1 MLIKTY
7 NFKRKQIQKNTKMGL
22 SNLGI
27 FHTIIG
33 VVAIVSALISF
44 IRFGKINLKNMSGK
58 IYFYFT
64 IITSLTALGISK
76 HGGFNAGHILSLLI
90 LILVTAAFYLHSK
103 KESNNKA
110 RYFENF
116 LMSFS
121 FLLSML
127 PTVNETL
134 TRVPVGHPLAKDI
147 NDPLIGKTL
156 LVIFILFIM
165 GSVYQIIKQMK
176 INKLQKNSFNI

>member
-1 MLIKTY
+1 
-7 NFKRKQIQKNTKMGL
+7 MGL
-22 SNLGI
+22 SVLGI

-44 IRFGKINLKNMSGK
+44 VRFGKVNLNHITGK
-58 IYFYFT
+58 LYFYFT
-64 IITSLTALGISK
+64 IITSVTALGISK
-76 HGGFNAGHILSLLI
+76 HGGFNVGHALSLVILI
-90 LILVTAAFYLHSK
+90 LICIAFYLHSK
-103 KESNNKA
+103 KERNNKA

-156 LVIFILFIM
+156 LVIFILFIA
-165 GSVYQIIKQMK
+165 GSVYQIVKQIK
-176 INKLQKNSFNI
+176 INKTETESLHLDEL

>member
-1 MLIKTY
+1 
-7 NFKRKQIQKNTKMGL
+7 MGL

-44 IRFGKINLKNMSGK
+44 VRYGKINLEHITGK
-58 IYFYFT
+58 LYFYFT
-64 IITSLTALGISK
+64 IITSLTALGLSK
-76 HGGFNAGHILSLLI
+76 HGGFNAGHVLSLLI
-90 LILVTAAFYLHSK
+90 LILVAVAFYLHRK
-103 KESNNKA
+103 KGGNNKA

-134 TRVPVGHPLAKDI
+134 TRVPIGHPLAKDI

-156 LVIFILFIM
+156 LIIFVLFIT
-165 GSVYQIIKQMK
+165 GSVYQIIKQRK
-176 INKLQKNSFNI
+176 INRLENNSFEF